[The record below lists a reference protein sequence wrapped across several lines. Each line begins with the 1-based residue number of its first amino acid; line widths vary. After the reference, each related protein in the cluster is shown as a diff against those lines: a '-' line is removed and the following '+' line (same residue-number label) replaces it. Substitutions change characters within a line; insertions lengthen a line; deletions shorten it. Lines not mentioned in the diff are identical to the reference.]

1 MLRFRRVTQAAPSS
15 GTPEALRLTLTYALF
30 AALWILFSD
39 KALQVLFT
47 DPATIVRASMVK
59 GWLFV
64 AVTSALLFVLL
75 RRLLGRLHGERIRQK
90 ELYEERL
97 RTQQLIEAIAEG
109 SEDAMFAKDR
119 DGRYIL
125 FNRAASEF
133 VGKPAA
139 AVLGRNDHA
148 LFPSEQADMLM
159 AAGRAVIEKNITVT
173 AEEHLTTPAGDR
185 VFLATKGPLRDADGR
200 VIGIFGI
207 ARDITERSA
216 LEAQLRDRDERLAAI
231 VGYSPSALSLK
242 TPDGHYAMANPKLQA
257 IHQLG
262 EAEIIGKTDFDLY
275 PEETAR
281 RFQANDALVM
291 RTGERHSIE
300 EIVPVRGEA
309 RTYMSHMFPVV
320 DKAGAIRYI
329 CRISLDVTDSKR
341 AQADVK
347 QLTDDLTAT
356 LHAIPDLLFELDEAG
371 CYVKVE
377 ATAVNLLAAP
387 PAQLIGRRLEEVLPA
402 EAAHTVRLALA
413 SAGETGADYG
423 RTISLQLADGVH
435 HFELSVARKA
445 LHGGPLQH
453 FVVISRDITARRND
467 ELELRRT
474 NVELE
479 RFNAASVSRE
489 IQMIALKRQI
499 NDLSRQLGQDA
510 PFDLGFADDAETGL
524 PR

>member
-1 MLRFRRVTQAAPSS
+1 MTQAAPSS

-39 KALQVLFT
+39 QALGVLFA
-47 DPATIVRASMVK
+47 DPATIVRVSLIK

-109 SEDAMFAKDR
+109 SEDAMFAKDC

-139 AVLGRNDHA
+139 EVLGRNDHA
-148 LFPSEQADMLM
+148 LFPAEQADMLI
-159 AAGRAVIEKNITVT
+159 AAGRRVIEKNITIT
-173 AEEHLTTPAGDR
+173 TEERLTTPSGER

-200 VIGIFGI
+200 VVGIFGI
-207 ARDITERSA
+207 SSDITERSA
-216 LEAQLRDRDERLAAI
+216 LEAQLRDRDERLTAI
-231 VGYSPSALSLK
+231 VGNSPSALSLK
-242 TPDGHYAMANPKLQA
+242 KPDGRYALANPKLQA
-257 IHQLG
+257 ILQLSEG
-262 EAEIIGKTDFDLY
+262 EIIGKTDFDLY

-281 RFQANDALVM
+281 SFRANDELIM
-291 RTGERHSIE
+291 QTGQRHSIE
-300 EIVPVRGEA
+300 EIVPVGGEL
-309 RTYMSHMFPVV
+309 RTYMSHMFPVI
-320 DKAGAIRYI
+320 DSAGAIRYV
-329 CRISLDVTDSKR
+329 CRISLDITDSKR
-341 AQADVK
+341 AQAEVK

-371 CYVKVE
+371 RYVKAE
-377 ATAVNLLAAP
+377 ASALNLMAAP
-387 PAQLIGRRLEEVLPA
+387 PSELIGRRLEEILPA
-402 EAAHTVRLALA
+402 EAAQTVRQALA
-413 SAGETGADYG
+413 KAGETGTDYG
-423 RTISLQLADGVH
+423 RTISLHLADGVH

-445 LHGGPLQH
+445 LHNGPLQH

-467 ELELRRT
+467 ELELRHT

-479 RFNAASVSRE
+479 RFNAASVGRE

-499 NDLSRQLGQDA
+499 NDLYRELGKEA
-510 PFDLGFADDAETGL
+510 PFDLSFADEDGTGL

>member
-1 MLRFRRVTQAAPSS
+1 MTQAPPSS

-47 DPATIVRASMVK
+47 DPATIVQVSTIK

-109 SEDAMFAKDR
+109 SEDAMFAKDC

-125 FNRAASEF
+125 FNRAAGEF

-139 AVLGRNDHA
+139 EVLGRNDHA
-148 LFPSEQADMLM
+148 IFPAEQADMLI
-159 AAGRAVIEKNITVT
+159 AAGRKVIEKNITFT
-173 AEEHLTTPAGDR
+173 AEEHLTTSAGEK
-185 VFLATKGPLRDADGR
+185 VFLATKGPLRDADGQ

-216 LEAQLRDRDERLAAI
+216 LEAQLRDRDERLTAI
-231 VGYSPSALSLK
+231 VGHSPSALSLK
-242 TPDGHYAMANPKLQA
+242 TPDGRYAQANPQLQA
-257 IHQLG
+257 IHQRS

-281 RFQANDALVM
+281 RFRANDELVM
-291 RTGERHSIE
+291 RTNQRHSIE
-300 EIVPVRGEA
+300 EIVPVNGKD
-309 RTYMSHMFPVV
+309 RTYLSHIFPVV
-320 DKAGAIRYI
+320 DRAGAIRYI
-329 CRISLDVTDSKR
+329 CRISLDITDNKR
-341 AQADVK
+341 AQAEVK

-387 PAQLIGRRLEEVLPA
+387 PTELIGRRLEEVLPP
-402 EAAHTVRLALA
+402 EAAQTIRLALTA
-413 SAGETGADYG
+413 AAESGADYG

-445 LHGGPLQH
+445 LHNGPLQH
-453 FVVISRDITARRND
+453 FVIISRDITARRND
-467 ELELRRT
+467 ELELRHT

-479 RFNAASVSRE
+479 RFNAASVGRE

-499 NDLSRQLGQDA
+499 NDLYHELGKEA
-510 PFDLGFADDAETGL
+510 PFDLGFADEAETGQ